1 MGCSDKGETPP
12 PLPVKG
18 STADYGNLVDNQ
30 DLMSPS
36 TPPAPPPHQRVGILI
51 RAEWSSLMMHGTYNE
66 TRGHYTLDI
75 RVSLSTI
82 TVGLVLRCVHSS
94 LSVYVCFTLMSVLVL
109 HLCIIF
115 IMCVTRECRH
125 QSDSSKGLQ
134 LPVHPAVIYTRSP
147 PASPALRRD

>member
-36 TPPAPPPHQRVGILI
+36 TPPAPPPHQRVGVLI
-51 RAEWSSLMMHGTYNE
+51 RAEWNSLMMHGTYNE

-75 RVSLSTI
+75 WVSLFTI
-82 TVGLVLRCVHSS
+82 PYNCRSCAKVCAFKSGYACMFYTHVCACTAFVHHF
-94 LSVYVCFTLMSVLVL
+94 YNVC
-109 HLCIIF
+109 H
-115 IMCVTRECRH
+115 TR
-125 QSDSSKGLQ
+125 
-134 LPVHPAVIYTRSP
+134 V
-147 PASPALRRD
+147 